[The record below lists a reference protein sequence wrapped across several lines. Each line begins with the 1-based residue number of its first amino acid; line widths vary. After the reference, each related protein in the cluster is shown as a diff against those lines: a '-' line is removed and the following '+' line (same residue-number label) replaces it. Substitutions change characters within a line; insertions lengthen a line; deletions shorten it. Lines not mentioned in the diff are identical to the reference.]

1 MNIKLPPLNK
11 RTVMTALVLAGIGT
25 ASSMISTYWQHRCQ
39 RKTLLYDHCLWKERL
54 SLLSQQQI
62 ANEKDL
68 SINSE
73 SGVA

>member
-1 MNIKLPPLNK
+1 MM
-11 RTVMTALVLAGIGT
+11 VVSWEHHCA
-25 ASSMISTYWQHRCQ
+25 

-54 SLLSQQQI
+54 TLLSQQQI

-68 SINSE
+68 SINSK

>member
-1 MNIKLPPLNK
+1 MTLPKITPSVQN
-11 RTVMTALVLAGIGT
+11 ALVLTGIAVVG
-25 ASSMISTYWQHRCQ
+25 SMMVVSWEHHCA

-54 SLLSQQQI
+54 TLLSQQQI

-68 SINSE
+68 SINSK